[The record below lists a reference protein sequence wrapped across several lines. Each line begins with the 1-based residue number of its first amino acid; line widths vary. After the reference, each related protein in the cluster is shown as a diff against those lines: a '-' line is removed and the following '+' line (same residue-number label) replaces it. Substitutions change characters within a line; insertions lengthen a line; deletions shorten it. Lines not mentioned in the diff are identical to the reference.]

1 MSSDMAVP
9 AFFRWKC
16 VLTGSTSDL
25 GLVRLIHG
33 RVATNGNQH
42 QKARMEW
49 TWGLP
54 RGGLAYYLT
63 SPRNAII
70 LRSDMAD
77 MLCQG
82 HFILFPT
89 FKTYMDAMA
98 FSECAGVK
106 NRQDNDRTPRRPLT
120 ALLPPDR
127 LYRYVFFPLTDT
139 GRQLQRRLRLPSQ
152 TAEDYNWGV
161 HPVTGKVLDRRAKSY
176 PIVETPSHPVSV
188 CSHTNNFF
196 RYVDHRTDADALK
209 PWRQCLAR
217 FLAQWGIGD
226 SSRIEPPQWFLD
238 DDEKHWDDE
247 SLCSSE
253 ATGYL
258 PVPASDAGHRPP
270 RYVSSDGTDDSH
282 YSVRVSNWL
291 GEVKVLENMP
301 SRIPRLASS
310 SKKGSRVD
318 QLAVAPAL
326 TRGSY
331 SDSPCRRVR
340 EPAMQRRDSPAWAK
354 GARNVPSQTFTSSDW
369 ALFHYGVSLDATR
382 APQRQTYASR
392 APRLIRPSTR
402 LT

>member
-1 MSSDMAVP
+1 MSSDIAAP
-9 AFFRWKC
+9 ACFRWKC

-25 GLVRLIHG
+25 ELVRLIHG
-33 RVATNGNQH
+33 RVATDGDQH

-77 MLCQG
+77 MLCHG

-89 FKTYMDAMA
+89 FKTYKDAMD
-98 FSECAGVK
+98 FSERAGVK

-120 ALLPPDR
+120 ALLSPDR

-139 GRQLQRRLRLPSQ
+139 GRQLQRQLRLPSQ
-152 TAEDYNWGV
+152 TAEDCNWGV
-161 HPVTGKVLDRRAKSY
+161 HPVTGKLLDGRAKSY
-176 PIVETPSHPVSV
+176 PVVETPSHPVSV
-188 CSHTNNFF
+188 YSHTNNFF
-196 RYVDHRTDADALK
+196 RYVNHRTDADALR

-217 FLAQWGIGD
+217 FLAQWGIGE
-226 SSRIEPPQWFLD
+226 SSHIEPPQWFLD

-258 PVPASDAGHRPP
+258 PIPASDADHRPP

-291 GEVKVLENMP
+291 GEVTVLKNTH
-301 SRIPRLASS
+301 SRIPRLASLMKS
-310 SKKGSRVD
+310 TRVD
-318 QLAVAPAL
+318 QLAAAPAL
-326 TRGSY
+326 PKGDY
-331 SDSPCRRVR
+331 SNSPLRKVR
-340 EPAMQRRDSPAWAK
+340 ELAMDRRALPSWVK
-354 GARNVPSQTFTSSDW
+354 RSHNVPSQTFTSSDW
-369 ALFHYGVSLDATR
+369 ALFYYGISLEAPR
-382 APQRQTYASR
+382 PPQRQTYATHI
-392 APRLIRPSTR
+392 PRLHRPSR
-402 LT
+402 RA